1 MTMEW
6 AKVSEQNDRLARLEK
21 AVARLG
27 EVASDP
33 EGLFKTVL
41 ELFCDAAGAERLSL
55 MLLGNDGHQGEL
67 RIVEARGLSGEVISG
82 TRQKLGEGVAGWV
95 AQHGR
100 FLFKNPPAPYQNSA
114 RGDRSYK
121 SQSFLSL
128 PLKVGDEVLGVV
140 NMTERSEDRA
150 FSLSEVK
157 AFSVLAGQTAV
168 WIRHCQ
174 KLQQATRLSVMD
186 ELTSLY
192 NRRYF
197 LGALRREIN
206 RARRSGQRLSLAM
219 LDIDHFKTYND
230 TRGHQAGDRAL
241 QQFARVLQD
250 NVRSMDTLC
259 RYGGEEFVI
268 VLPET
273 GEGGGYG
280 GRDNGHF
287 VDRLR
292 AAVSECPFEGEQTQP
307 GGRLTMSAGVALFPE
322 DANSLEALIAVADR
336 RLYEAKRA
344 GRNRVCSR
352 LPLNNPH

>member
-1 MTMEW
+1 
-6 AKVSEQNDRLARLEK
+6 
-21 AVARLG
+21 
-27 EVASDP
+27 
-33 EGLFKTVL
+33 
-41 ELFCDAAGAERLSL
+41 
-55 MLLGNDGHQGEL
+55 
-67 RIVEARGLSGEVISG
+67 
-82 TRQKLGEGVAGWV
+82 
-95 AQHGR
+95 
-100 FLFKNPPAPYQNSA
+100 
-114 RGDRSYK
+114 
-121 SQSFLSL
+121 
-128 PLKVGDEVLGVV
+128 
-140 NMTERSEDRA
+140 MTERSEDRA

-280 GRDNGHF
+280 G
-287 VDRLR
+287 L
-292 AAVSECPFEGEQTQP
+292 
-307 GGRLTMSAGVALFPE
+307 
-322 DANSLEALIAVADR
+322 
-336 RLYEAKRA
+336 
-344 GRNRVCSR
+344 
-352 LPLNNPH
+352 